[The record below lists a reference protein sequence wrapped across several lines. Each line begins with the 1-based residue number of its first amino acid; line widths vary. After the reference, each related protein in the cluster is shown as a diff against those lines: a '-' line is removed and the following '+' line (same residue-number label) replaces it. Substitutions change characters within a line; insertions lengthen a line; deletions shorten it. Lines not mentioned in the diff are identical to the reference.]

1 MSQAFAISSPPLRS
15 ARVLLHP
22 AEDIGSALKGGV
34 NVSQRQPINEVFRP
48 LVTKFVRNFG
58 REGATLSDI
67 MRTPT
72 IGRLLNA
79 PGSKWCRQTAGSV
92 PDRYTKSKRKPRGC
106 SRGFRL

>member
-72 IGRLLNA
+72 HWSPVERTRFKVVPA
-79 PGSKWCRQTAGSV
+79 DCRFGTR
-92 PDRYTKSKRKPRGC
+92 PIHKE
-106 SRGFRL
+106 